1 MRWGTE
7 SMTKISALSK
17 RRTSTMGVKRT
28 VGSHTRKKLIMSDV
42 ARSQAARKQ
51 TLLIKRDVD
60 IEASGV
66 SERGEALKEGIL
78 GMADVSLLPDDVY
91 AKLNAMDANKL
102 DALYQNNDIIFEVY
116 FDYGGIDKG
125 ENGANI
131 VDKGKKLSDAKFLID
146 QYERTFGKIAI

>member
-1 MRWGTE
+1 
-7 SMTKISALSK
+7 MTKISALSK

-28 VGSHTRKKLIMSDV
+28 IGSHTRKKLIMSDV

-91 AKLNAMDANKL
+91 AKLSAMDANKL
-102 DALYQNNDIIFEVY
+102 DALYQNNDIIFEVS
-116 FDYGGIDKG
+116 FDYGGLDKG
-125 ENGANI
+125 DNGANI
-131 VDKGKKLSDAKFLID
+131 VDKGKKLSDAQFLID
-146 QYERTFGKIAI
+146 QYERTFGKIAL

>member
-1 MRWGTE
+1 M
-7 SMTKISALSK
+7 KISAVAKS

-51 TLLIKRDVD
+51 TLLINRDAD
-60 IEASGV
+60 IEAAGV
-66 SERGEALKEGIL
+66 KSRGEALKEGIM
-78 GMADVSLLPDDVY
+78 GMADVALLPDEVA
-91 AKLNAMDANKL
+91 AKLEAMDPTKL

-125 ENGANI
+125 DNGANI
-131 VDKGKKLSDAKFLID
+131 VDKGKKLSDAQFLID
-146 QYERTFGKIAI
+146 QYERTFGVL

>member
-1 MRWGTE
+1 M
-7 SMTKISALSK
+7 KISAVTK
-17 RRTSTMGVKRT
+17 TRRISTMGVKRT

-51 TLLIKRDVD
+51 TLLINRDAD
-60 IEASGV
+60 IEAAGV
-66 SERGEALKEGIL
+66 KSRGEALKEGIL
-78 GMADVSLLPDDVY
+78 GMADVALLPDEIA
-91 AKLNAMDANKL
+91 AKLDAMDPTKL

-131 VDKGKKLSDAKFLID
+131 VNKGKKLSDAQFLID
-146 QYERTFGKIAI
+146 QYERTFGAL

>member
-1 MRWGTE
+1 M
-7 SMTKISALSK
+7 KISAVTKS

-51 TLLIKRDVD
+51 TLLINRDAD
-60 IEASGV
+60 IEAAGV
-66 SERGEALKEGIL
+66 RSRGEALKEGIM
-78 GMADVSLLPDDVY
+78 GMADVALLPDEVA
-91 AKLNAMDANKL
+91 AKLEAMDPTKL

-125 ENGANI
+125 DNGANI
-131 VDKGKKLSDAKFLID
+131 VDKGKKLSDAQFLID
-146 QYERTFGKIAI
+146 QYERTFGVL

>member
-1 MRWGTE
+1 M
-7 SMTKISALSK
+7 KISAVAKS

-51 TLLIKRDVD
+51 TLLINRDAD
-60 IEASGV
+60 IEAAGV
-66 SERGEALKEGIL
+66 KSRGEALKEGIM
-78 GMADVSLLPDDVY
+78 GMADVALLPDKVS
-91 AKLNAMDANKL
+91 AKLEAMDPTKL

-125 ENGANI
+125 DNGANI
-131 VDKGKKLSDAKFLID
+131 VDKGKKLSDAQFLID
-146 QYERTFGKIAI
+146 QYERTFGKIAL

>member
-1 MRWGTE
+1 M
-7 SMTKISALSK
+7 KISAVTKS

-51 TLLIKRDVD
+51 TLLINRDAD
-60 IEASGV
+60 IEAAGV
-66 SERGEALKEGIL
+66 KSRGEALKEGIM
-78 GMADVSLLPDDVY
+78 GMADVALLPDEVA
-91 AKLNAMDANKL
+91 AKLEAMDPTKL

-125 ENGANI
+125 DNGANI
-131 VDKGKKLSDAKFLID
+131 VDKGKKLSDAQFLID
-146 QYERTFGKIAI
+146 QYERTFGVI

>member
-1 MRWGTE
+1 M
-7 SMTKISALSK
+7 KISAVTKS

-51 TLLIKRDVD
+51 TLLINRDAD
-60 IEASGV
+60 IEAAGV
-66 SERGEALKEGIL
+66 KSRGEALKEGIM
-78 GMADVSLLPDDVY
+78 GMADVALLPDEVA
-91 AKLNAMDANKL
+91 AKLEAMDPTKL

-131 VDKGKKLSDAKFLID
+131 VDKGKKLSDAQFLID
-146 QYERTFGKIAI
+146 QYERTFGVL